1 MKKKLQIIK
10 SIRVMQK
17 RSERYRRLG
26 KKIGLVPTMGALHE
40 GHISLIK
47 KSVRQNDFTV
57 VSIFV
62 NPTQFGPDED
72 FSKYPRAFK
81 SDCRK
86 ALEAGANII
95 FNPPADEIYPDNF
108 QTYIDPGPIAR
119 RLEGAARPGH
129 MRGVATVC
137 IKLFNICLPHHAY
150 FGQKDAQQLAMIR
163 SVVRDLNFDLK
174 IVRCPIVRT
183 KTGVALSSRHSY
195 LSGDDLRKAEV
206 IYDSLKFAKKLIGEG
221 EISVLDIESRMRGMI
236 ESVPGV
242 KVEYIAFNRWDD
254 LEEVIEIRGKV
265 LISLV
270 VVIGGVRLLDNII
283 VNA

>member
-86 ALEAGANII
+86 ALEVGADII

-206 IYDSLKFAKKLIGEG
+206 IYDSL
-221 EISVLDIESRMRGMI
+221 
-236 ESVPGV
+236 PGV